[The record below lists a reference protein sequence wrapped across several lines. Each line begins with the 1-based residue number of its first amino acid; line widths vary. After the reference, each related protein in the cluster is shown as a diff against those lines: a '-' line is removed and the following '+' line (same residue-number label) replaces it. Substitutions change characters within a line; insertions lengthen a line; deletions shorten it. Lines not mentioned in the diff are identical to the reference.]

1 MREIMFSSLKL
12 CKNKK
17 KSQGV
22 KGIGSEVRSPERIFC
37 YKRKARAVTGK
48 QNLSIEGSAKCHQG
62 SLFPPFHKKKK
73 KSFCTWA
80 HKPPKETSLQ
90 QFISNKSF
98 VYLSFKWERDVEMF
112 HCLRLVYRL
121 GYAQYTK
128 LTQKSNFGDWKKQ
141 ILEILEISE

>member
-1 MREIMFSSLKL
+1 MFSSLKL

-62 SLFPPFHKKKK
+62 SLFPPFHKKKIFALEHINHLK
-73 KSFCTWA
+73 KQVYN
-80 HKPPKETSLQ
+80 SLSLINLL
-90 QFISNKSF
+90 FI
-98 VYLSFKWERDVEMF
+98 
-112 HCLRLVYRL
+112 YRL
-121 GYAQYTK
+121 NEKEMLRCFIA
-128 LTQKSNFGDWKKQ
+128 
-141 ILEILEISE
+141 